1 MANEK
6 FKYFDSYNI
15 SREVSIDKTSDFT
28 FVQKDK
34 SIHDLKLQGK
44 ATTFFKDSMKRFFKN
59 KSSVTGGII
68 LGILVLLAIFVPI
81 VMPNNGAYNVDT
93 TQIMEAELAPKLFSN
108 NGGFWDG
115 TIRRNGYAYDPKTE
129 LPAGFRAKVA
139 TNVETYNLVENKS
152 TEYGTGGKVLI
163 TAAPYSGNTSDYL
176 GIKSYKLDLDLNNT
190 YTLKINFGN
199 DTVDGFT
206 NSEYR
211 VLLVKN
217 DYSGAYYIT
226 NDSNNGYV
234 VLQNEGEVTFNI
246 NENLKKYNSGFSATD
261 LSEYCVFI
269 GVKPSST
276 LNTCIEI
283 NSLSFESSEAYDNTI
298 VSQIGFVDGNTM
310 MLQEPTVV
318 NTVTT
323 IVDGVSETSEVT
335 VDNYGYW
342 ANNLASK
349 SAFEVTCYYCNFDY
363 NKYEEIYGDI
373 EKDISSAYL
382 SLRIKYGYMSFD
394 FSNWKE
400 NQTASEIAARFKIL
414 DDSKCSIREIL
425 SITGTPTVSYNSDKS
440 FKRVTGIDCVGICSQ
455 YREMGYDNMPIFIF
469 GTNGKGEDFFKKIF
483 TGLRL
488 SLAIAFGVAAVNIA
502 IGLVWGS
509 ISGYFGGWT
518 DIIMERVT
526 DIIGSLSTMVII
538 TLCILY
544 AHNDILAMLIALF
557 MTGWMGVAARTRT
570 QFYRFKG
577 MEYVLASR
585 TLGAKDNRLIFRH
598 ILPNSLGTIIT
609 SSILMIPSVMYTEAS
624 IAYLGLGLKD
634 VPLFGVILSE
644 GNAYFQS
651 EATFLLVIPKI
662 IMMLLMIAFNL
673 FGNGLR
679 DAFNPSLKG
688 SE

>member
-1 MANEK
+1 MENGN

-15 SREVSIDKTSDFT
+15 SREVNIDKKSDFT

-44 ATTFFKDSMKRFFKN
+44 PTTFFKDSIKRFFKN
-59 KSSVTGGII
+59 KSSVAGGVI
-68 LGILVLLAIFVPI
+68 LGLLILLAIFVPI

-93 TQIMEAELAPKLFSN
+93 TQIMEAELSPKLFSN
-108 NGGFWDG
+108 TNGFWDG
-115 TIRRNGYAYDPKTE
+115 TIRRSGYAYDKDSE

-139 TNVETYNLVENKS
+139 TNVVTYDVVENKA
-152 TEYGTGGKVLI
+152 TEYGNGGKVLLSN
-163 TAAPYSGNTSDYL
+163 APYSGNSSDYL
-176 GIKSYKLDLDLNNT
+176 GIKSYALDFDFENT
-190 YTLKINFGN
+190 YTLTLSFSVE
-199 DTVDGFT
+199 DVPGFT
-206 NSEYR
+206 NSDYR
-211 VLLVKN
+211 VLLVDS
-217 DYSGAYYIT
+217 DYTTSYFVSGN
-226 NDSNNGYV
+226 NDSGYV
-234 VLQNEGEVTFNI
+234 SLPSSTKVTINLGES
-246 NENLKKYNSGFSATD
+246 LKKYNTSFAEDSLKGYS
-261 LSEYCVFI
+261 VFI
-269 GVKPSST
+269 GVKPSTT
-276 LNTCIEI
+276 LNTAILLD
-283 NSLSFESSEAYDNTI
+283 SLDFVSSDSNENKIVNQISFK
-298 VSQIGFVDGNTM
+298 DGNTM
-310 MLQEPTVV
+310 MLQNAQIIKTIPSDIEGEEPTE
-318 NTVTT
+318 
-323 IVDGVSETSEVT
+323 IT
-335 VDNYGYW
+335 VDNLAYW
-342 ANNLASK
+342 GNNLSAK
-349 SAFEVTCYYCNFDY
+349 SAYQVTCNYCNFDY
-363 NKYEEIYGDI
+363 NKYEEVYGDV

-394 FSNWKE
+394 FSNWNNNPSKE
-400 NQTASEIAARFKIL
+400 EIASRMTIL
-414 DDSKCSIREIL
+414 DDTKCSIREIY
-425 SITGTPTVSYNSDKS
+425 SITGTPIVSKNSDGS
-440 FKRVTGIDCVGICSQ
+440 FKRVSGISCVGICSQ
-455 YREMGYDNMPIFIF
+455 YREMGYESMPVFIF

-488 SLAIAFGVAAVNIA
+488 SLLIAFGVSIINIA
-502 IGLVWGS
+502 IGLCWGS

-518 DIIMERVT
+518 DIIMERIT
-526 DIIGSLSTMVII
+526 DILGGLPTMVII

-544 AHNDILAMLIALF
+544 AHNDVLAMLIALF
-557 MTGWMGVAARTRT
+557 MTGWMGVAGRTRT

-609 SSILMIPSVMYTEAS
+609 SSILMIPGVMYTEAS

-651 EATFLLVIPKI
+651 EATFLLIIPTI